1 MADNGICMPD
11 LTECIIVIEDLD
23 TLLASC
29 DALFAN
35 VLRW

>member
-23 TLLASC
+23 SC